1 MDILGMFYQEFLYTF
16 LRLIY
21 LSNEIEILGYPLDY
35 NSYLMF
41 TMNSNISFNNILLDD
56 SFNSFLVNKK
66 ILSNVII

>member
-21 LSNEIEILGYPLDY
+21 QSNGIEILSYPLDY

-56 SFNSFLVNKK
+56 SFNIFLVNKK
-66 ILSNVII
+66 NIK